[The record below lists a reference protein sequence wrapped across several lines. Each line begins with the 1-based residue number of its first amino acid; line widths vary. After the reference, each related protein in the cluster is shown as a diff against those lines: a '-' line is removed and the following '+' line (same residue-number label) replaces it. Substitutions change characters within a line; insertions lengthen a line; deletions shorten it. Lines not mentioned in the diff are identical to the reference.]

1 MKVTLFFVVIMNE
14 EYHPVGSVV
23 KKEEAVKKILEMCD
37 AHDIGVD
44 DAIRRSLLLNQ
55 QEEKEEEEGTDTT
68 PHPPPRRA
76 FSKRETILG
85 SLVRNHQLERSVE
98 SSQENDII
106 REIRQMIEKGS
117 AGKLPFEVRIMDGSY
132 TVELPAVPPG
142 AEKKGGGGGG
152 GGGGK
157 QSIPTMANSGPFYK
171 LLHQGCRKRETVTKI
186 VMEGINLCLEGGK
199 TYLVLGGPGSGKSTR
214 K

>member
-1 MKVTLFFVVIMNE
+1 MNE

-85 SLVRNHQLERSVE
+85 SLVRNHHLERSVE

-117 AGKLPFEVRIMDGSY
+117 AGKLPFEVRVRDGSY

-142 AEKKGGGGGG
+142 AEKKGG
-152 GGGGK
+152 K
-157 QSIPTMANSGPFYK
+157 QSIPTVANSGPFYK
-171 LLHQGCRKRETVTKI
+171 MLHHGCRKREMVTTV